1 MCLSNVYSGEEP
13 DSRLLFKNVASL
25 NIDGDNITLTD
36 ILGIPTNIKGTVK
49 KIDLLEN
56 IIIVEPVN

>member
-1 MCLSNVYSGEEP
+1 MCLSNVYNGEQP
-13 DSRLLFKNVASL
+13 DSKLLFKNVASL

-36 ILGIPTNIKGTVK
+36 ILGIPTSIRGTVK

-56 IIIVEPVN
+56 IIIVEPEN